1 MNSGTVKVSPNLAM
15 TSSTAM
21 NSSIAGRDVIRTVN
35 RMSNTTQT
43 NQSTVNNLD
52 EMWRICHDCAYW
64 EICKPPYDCAAT
76 EEMLRNG
83 K

>member
-1 MNSGTVKVSPNLAM
+1 M
-15 TSSTAM
+15 TNA
-21 NSSIAGRDVIRTVN
+21 
-35 RMSNTTQT
+35 TQT
-43 NQSTVNNLD
+43 NQSTSSATVNNLD

>member
-1 MNSGTVKVSPNLAM
+1 M
-15 TSSTAM
+15 TDT
-21 NSSIAGRDVIRTVN
+21 N
-35 RMSNTTQT
+35 QT
-43 NQSTVNNLD
+43 NQSTSSSKVNNLD